1 MRKPRPSHMDLE
13 AATAFNNYCNLC
25 GGWEGARK
33 EGLLLPSSCCCSP
46 PSSPD
51 CPAASRGGG
60 GGPTPSSTSSSSS
73 SCSSQPTWSS
83 TKSSGEGRTRGPA
96 GGKHK
101 GNHTFSQKPLVM
113 TTFCSNYYPA
123 VLRRIRVELIEAS
136 ESTALSRIQSPDRA
150 AALLHGRPMTE
161 EQLQRQQQQ
170 LSSKEEPL
178 SDKDGRGPSNKP
190 PVVVIGIPSTLR
202 RGPSSSSNSNSS
214 SSNSSSDGGEA
225 DPSRYLFRTLDRLF
239 ALAEE
244 GNEIRWRK

>member
-1 MRKPRPSHMDLE
+1 
-13 AATAFNNYCNLC
+13 
-25 GGWEGARK
+25 
-33 EGLLLPSSCCCSP
+33 
-46 PSSPD
+46 
-51 CPAASRGGG
+51 
-60 GGPTPSSTSSSSS
+60 
-73 SCSSQPTWSS
+73 
-83 TKSSGEGRTRGPA
+83 
-96 GGKHK
+96 
-101 GNHTFSQKPLVM
+101 M
-113 TTFCSNYYPA
+113 TTFLNYYPV

-178 SDKDGRGPSNKP
+178 SDKGGRGPSNKP

-202 RGPSSSSNSNSS
+202 RGPSSSSNSSNSS

>member
-1 MRKPRPSHMDLE
+1 M
-13 AATAFNNYCNLC
+13 
-25 GGWEGARK
+25 
-33 EGLLLPSSCCCSP
+33 
-46 PSSPD
+46 
-51 CPAASRGGG
+51 
-60 GGPTPSSTSSSSS
+60 
-73 SCSSQPTWSS
+73 
-83 TKSSGEGRTRGPA
+83 
-96 GGKHK
+96 
-101 GNHTFSQKPLVM
+101 
-113 TTFCSNYYPA
+113 
-123 VLRRIRVELIEAS
+123 ELIEAS

-202 RGPSSSSNSNSS
+202 RGPSSSSNSS